1 MDEGVIIHIDGKI
14 RAVCIGMNNFTQ
26 NGVNTLLYIVI
37 IRWLSG
43 NLQICVHGIKIPQR
57 GICSVIER
65 VLPVI
70 RKHIRDHA
78 VMDILRKG
86 RKNFPG
92 IRKPPG
98 GQCQPG
104 KSDHGIS
111 APVGKPRKT
120 CKDCHKSGGIAP
132 GKKLVCCHDKCIG
145 KSIIAI
151 SRLLF

>member
-1 MDEGVIIHIDGKI
+1 MRPRH
-14 RAVCIGMNNFTQ
+14 
-26 NGVNTLLYIVI
+26 
-37 IRWLSG
+37 
-43 NLQICVHGIKIPQR
+43 KIPQR

-104 KSDHGIS
+104 KAIMVSLPQSVNHGRPARIVIS
-111 APVGKPRKT
+111 PVESRRARNWSAATTSVLAKHHRHIPPVVLRNHNIPVRVRFRLLRYLPAGGKTQGCPVPGGR
-120 CKDCHKSGGIAP
+120 CKA
-132 GKKLVCCHDKCIG
+132 G
-145 KSIIAI
+145 KS
-151 SRLLF
+151 LYCCVPEV